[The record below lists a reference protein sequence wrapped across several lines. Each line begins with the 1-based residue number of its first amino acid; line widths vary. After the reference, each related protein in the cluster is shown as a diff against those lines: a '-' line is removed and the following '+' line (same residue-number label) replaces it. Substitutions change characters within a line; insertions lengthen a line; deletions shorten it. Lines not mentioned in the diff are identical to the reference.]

1 MLENDRRHLI
11 MNEKYLYESNH
22 EKKGYGN
29 IHHSAL
35 NYVQPAIENAFDYS
49 RDATQILINNIMN
62 RQRK

>member
-1 MLENDRRHLI
+1 
-11 MNEKYLYESNH
+11 MNEKYLYENNH

-35 NYVQPAIENAFDYS
+35 NYVQPAIENAFDFS

-62 RQRK
+62 KQRK